1 MQTTDFYILCAT
13 YYLLIFINTKVHVTK
28 ILIGVKFSAKL

>member
-13 YYLLIFINTKVHVTK
+13 YYLLIFINTKVHVPK